1 MCFGG
6 GGSKEKKPVTTSTA
20 RADPE
25 WGVNGDPARRPIPQ
39 VEEPATNSITGETR
53 VTVLGAG
60 GKQKPGMTA

>member
-6 GGSKEKKPVTTSTA
+6 GGSKEKKPDTTSTA
-20 RADPE
+20 RADPD
-25 WGVNGDPARRPIPQ
+25 WGVNGPPGPRPVPK

-60 GKQKPGMTA
+60 KKPGMTS